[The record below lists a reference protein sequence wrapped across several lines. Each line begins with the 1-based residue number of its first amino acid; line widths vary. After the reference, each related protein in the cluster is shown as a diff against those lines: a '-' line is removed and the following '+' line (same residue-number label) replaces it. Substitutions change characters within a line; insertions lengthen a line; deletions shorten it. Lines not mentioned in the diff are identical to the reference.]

1 MKSTIKIKIINAI
14 KYHSYEAFANLLQSL
29 NNDDYQYI
37 IIKKLLKY
45 NNVQSFKYYINRLDN
60 IPYSLLY
67 RLLGE
72 KYNIE
77 FIEITLDRLEKLEF
91 VQEDSKIHKMYGQIL
106 ASLLLFHTNIE
117 YLVQRILNNQV
128 FNFEKIIKDDKFR
141 IKFIRISLNHKFR
154 VQNLKNTIDLIKPY
168 YIKNNIPLEELL
180 YVILNTYRYLKKTF
194 VLKQLSG
201 FKGILD
207 LDYRINLD
215 EINLVAINYF
225 NYEEEEYDLGLTTL
239 DEFDTE
245 TYSINNIKLGSLLLY
260 FNMDINYFI
269 RKGSEFIED
278 NKDMEEIKGFK
289 TYFKIS

>member
-1 MKSTIKIKIINAI
+1 MKTTMKIKIINAI
-14 KYHSYEAFANLLQSL
+14 KYHSYEAFVNLLQSL
-29 NNDDYQYI
+29 NNDDFEYI
-37 IIKKLLKY
+37 IIKKSLKY
-45 NNVQSFKYYINRLDN
+45 NNVQSFKHFINRLDC
-60 IPYSLLY
+60 IPYSLLH

-91 VQEDSKIHKMYGQIL
+91 VQEDSKVHKIYAQLL

-117 YLVQRILNNQV
+117 HLVQRILNNQV
-128 FNFEKIIKDDKFR
+128 FNFEKFIKDEKFR

-154 VQNLKNTIDLIKPY
+154 VQNLKNTINLIKPY

-180 YVILNTYRYLKKTF
+180 YVTLNRYRYLKKTF
-194 VLKQLSG
+194 VLKQFSS

-215 EINLVAINYF
+215 VTNSVAINYF
-225 NYEEEEYDLGLTTL
+225 NYEEEEYDIGLTIP
-239 DEFDTE
+239 EEVDTE
-245 TYSINNIKLGSLLLY
+245 SYSINNIKLGSLLLY

-269 RKGSEFIED
+269 RKGAEFIED
-278 NKDMEEIKGFK
+278 NEDMEEIKGFK

>member
-1 MKSTIKIKIINAI
+1 MKMKIINAI
-14 KYHSYEAFANLLQSL
+14 KYHSYEAFVNLLQSL
-29 NNDDYQYI
+29 NNDDFEYI
-37 IIKKLLKY
+37 IIKKTLKY
-45 NNVQSFKYYINRLDN
+45 NNVQSFKYFINRLN
-60 IPYSLLY
+60 YIPYSLLH
-67 RLLGE
+67 RLLEE

-91 VQEDSKIHKMYGQIL
+91 VQEDYKVHKIYAQLL

-128 FNFEKIIKDDKFR
+128 FNFEKFIKDEKFR

-180 YVILNTYRYLKKTF
+180 YVTLNRYRYLKKTF
-194 VLKQLSG
+194 VLKQLSS
-201 FKGILD
+201 FKGTLD
-207 LDYRINLD
+207 LDYRINL
-215 EINLVAINYF
+215 EVKNLIAINYF
-225 NYEEEEYDLGLTTL
+225 SYEEEEYDIGLTTP
-239 DEFDTE
+239 EEVDTE
-245 TYSINNIKLGSLLLY
+245 DPLSINNIKLGSLLLF

-269 RKGSEFIED
+269 KTGSEFIED
-278 NKDMEEIKGFK
+278 SEDMEKIKGFK